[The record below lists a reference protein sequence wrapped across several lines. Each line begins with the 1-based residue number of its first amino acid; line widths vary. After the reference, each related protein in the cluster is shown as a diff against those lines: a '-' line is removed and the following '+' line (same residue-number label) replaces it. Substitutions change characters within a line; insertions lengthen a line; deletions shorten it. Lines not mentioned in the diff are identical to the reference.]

1 MPSYVFVDAFTGV
14 ERHAAIQRLKEAIA
28 EADGVIV
35 DFAFFSN
42 KAIRLTVELEGD
54 HVPRLRSALASADIH
69 LFDRCETALDAAE
82 RSLSPTKPVVL
93 LMHCAFVHD
102 EVDLANEIPHV

>member
-1 MPSYVFVDAFTGV
+1 MPSYVFVDAFTAV

-28 EADGVIV
+28 EAEGVIL

-54 HVPRLRSALASADIH
+54 QVPRLRRALAAADIH
-69 LFDRCETALDAAE
+69 LFDRCEATLAAAE
-82 RSLSPTKPVVL
+82 RSLSSTKSVVVL
-93 LMHCAFVHD
+93 VHCAFVHD
-102 EVDLANEIPHV
+102 EVDLANEVPQA